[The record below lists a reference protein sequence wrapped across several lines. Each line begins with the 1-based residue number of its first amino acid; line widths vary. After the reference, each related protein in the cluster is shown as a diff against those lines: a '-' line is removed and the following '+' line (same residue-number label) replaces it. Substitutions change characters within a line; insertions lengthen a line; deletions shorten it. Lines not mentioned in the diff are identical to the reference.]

1 MRRRD
6 AALALAAVLAAG
18 IAGAAGAQE
27 SNGGSTGADAAGAD
41 SAMGRYTRDVCVSIF
56 GAAARNPQEACD
68 CMTPIL
74 MRRLTPE
81 ARAKLADDPDR
92 LPFGVTLFRPATD
105 DERAAQQACME

>member
-1 MRRRD
+1 MRRRG

-27 SNGGSTGADAAGAD
+27 SGGNTGADSAGAD
-41 SAMGRYTRDVCVSIF
+41 SAMWRYTRDVCASIF
-56 GAAARNPQEACD
+56 GVAARNPQAACD

-74 MRRLTPE
+74 MQRLTPE

-105 DERAAQQACME
+105 DERAAQQACMD